1 MNSIKNMFRAPSALE
16 LAAKE
21 LAEAQRQL
29 LAALS
34 AKEYATQMSEYHSQ
48 RIERLETYLKD
59 QTK

>member
-1 MNSIKNMFRAPSALE
+1 MNAIKTLFQPPSALE

-29 LAALS
+29 LASLS
-34 AKEYATQMSEYHSQ
+34 AKEYATQMSEYHAQ
-48 RIERLETYLKD
+48 RIERLEAYLKE

>member
-1 MNSIKNMFRAPSALE
+1 MNPIKNLFRAPSALE

-34 AKEYATQMSEYHSQ
+34 AKEYATQMSEYHAQ
-48 RIERLETYLKD
+48 RIERLEAYVRSQAK
-59 QTK
+59 